1 MISKEEL
8 DAYRSA
14 AEIIAQLRKS
24 IPQLV
29 REGVPI
35 RELCEKVETETVA
48 LGGQPAFPCN
58 VGINEVAAHYTS
70 PWDDTSVIPNES
82 VVKVDFGVH
91 IDGYLI
97 DTAVTVSLSPL
108 YSSMVE
114 VAREALRVGVGVI
127 AHGVRFSDVGEQIE
141 KTIAQ
146 YGYKPIRNL
155 TGHKIERYTI
165 HAGKSVPNVAGPTPG
180 RFEAGDVYAIEPFV
194 TTREAAG
201 RVEDSDQA
209 FIYRAVKERGVRS
222 EAARRIV
229 EHVRTTYRSRP
240 FASRWLYSS
249 LDRGVL
255 DVGFPEALKA
265 RCISGYPVLVEASGN
280 VVTQAEH
287 TLIVKENGCEILTA

>member
-14 AEIIAQLRKS
+14 GQITAQLQKL
-24 IPQLV
+24 IPGLVYEGARV
-29 REGVPI
+29 REI
-35 RELCEKVETETVA
+35 CEKVETETVE
-48 LGGQPAFPCN
+48 LSGRPAFPCN
-58 VGINEVAAHYTS
+58 VGINEIAAHYTS
-70 PWDDTSVIPNES
+70 PKDDKSLIPRGS

-108 YSSMVE
+108 HDAMVE
-114 VAREALRVGVGVI
+114 VAKEALRVGVGMI
-127 AHGVRFSDVGEQIE
+127 AHGVKFSEIGNQIE
-141 KTIAQ
+141 RTINQ
-146 YGYKPIRNL
+146 YGFRPIRNL

-209 FIYRAVKERGVRS
+209 FIFRAVKERGVRS
-222 EAARRIV
+222 EAAKRIV
-229 EHVRTTYRSRP
+229 EHVRGTYRSLP

-249 LDRGVL
+249 LGGNVVDG
-255 DVGFPEALKA
+255 GFAEAVKA
-265 RCISGYPVLVEASGN
+265 KCISGYPVLVEASGN

-287 TLIVKENGCEILTA
+287 TVIVKEDGCEILTG

>member
-1 MISKEEL
+1 
-8 DAYRSA
+8 
-14 AEIIAQLRKS
+14 
-24 IPQLV
+24 
-29 REGVPI
+29 
-35 RELCEKVETETVA
+35 
-48 LGGQPAFPCN
+48 
-58 VGINEVAAHYTS
+58 
-70 PWDDTSVIPNES
+70 
-82 VVKVDFGVH
+82 
-91 IDGYLI
+91 
-97 DTAVTVSLSPL
+97 
-108 YSSMVE
+108 MVE
-114 VAREALRVGVGVI
+114 VAKEALRVGVGMI
-127 AHGVRFSDVGEQIE
+127 AHGVKFSDVGEQIE
-141 KTIAQ
+141 KAITQ

-229 EHVRTTYRSRP
+229 EHVRTTYRSLP

-249 LDRGVL
+249 LGKRVI
-255 DVGFPEALKA
+255 DVGFPEVLKA
-265 RCISGYPVLVEASGN
+265 RCISGYPVLVEVSGN
-280 VVTQAEH
+280 IVTQAEH